1 MKHWTMTLLAALIAL
16 PAHAT
21 ISVRDDDGNAV
32 TLDKP
37 AQRIL
42 ALAPHITELLFA
54 AGGGEK
60 IVGVVSYSD
69 YPEAAKKIAKV
80 GDNRQYD
87 MERIIAMKPDLIVVW
102 MHGSA
107 ERQIAMLRQLKVPIY
122 HSDPKK
128 LADIPNNMER
138 LGQLMG
144 TEKVATPAAA
154 QLRARLA
161 SMSAQYAQ
169 RPPVRL
175 FYQVWDNPLYT
186 ISGASI
192 ISDAMRVCGGQNVF
206 AAMKVVAPVVTAEG
220 VLQENPEAIFATSEK
235 SDADSE
241 GGLAMWR
248 AFPSLSAVRN
258 NNLFRLNGDL
268 LNRAGP
274 RMFDGTAALCEK
286 LELARQHRSTPA
298 SKAAAKAAR

>member
-1 MKHWTMTLLAALIAL
+1 MKHWTMTLLAALLAV
-16 PAHAT
+16 PAHAAIT
-21 ISVRDDDGNAV
+21 VRDDDGNAV
-32 TLDKP
+32 TVTKP

-69 YPEAAKKIAKV
+69 YPEAAKKIANV

-87 MERIIAMKPDLIVVW
+87 MERIIAMKPDLIVIW

-144 TEKVATPAAA
+144 TEKVAAPAAA
-154 QLRARLA
+154 QLRAKLA
-161 SMSAQYAQ
+161 SLTAQYAQ
-169 RPPVRL
+169 RPQVRL
-175 FYQVWDNPLYT
+175 FYQVWDKPLYT

-206 AAMKVVAPVVTAEG
+206 AAMKIVAPVVTPEG

-248 AFPSLSAVRN
+248 AFPSLAAVRG

-274 RMFDGTAALCEK
+274 RMVDGAAAMCEK
-286 LELARQHRSTPA
+286 LELARQHRTAPT
-298 SKAAAKAAR
+298 KAAK

>member
-1 MKHWTMTLLAALIAL
+1 MNRPTISLLAALLAV
-16 PAHAT
+16 PAHAAIT
-21 ISVRDDDGNAV
+21 VHDDDGTPV
-32 TLDKP
+32 TVAKP

-42 ALAPHITELLFA
+42 ALAPHITELVFA

-60 IVGVVSYSD
+60 IVGVISYSD
-69 YPEAAKKIAKV
+69 YPEAAKKIARV
-80 GDNRQYD
+80 GDSRQYD
-87 MERIIAMKPDLIVVW
+87 MERIIAMKPDLIVAW
-102 MHGSA
+102 MHGGA

-144 TEKVATPAAA
+144 TEKVAAPAAA

-161 SMSAQYAQ
+161 SMTAQYAQ

-175 FYQVWDNPLYT
+175 FYQVWDQPLYT

-192 ISDAMRVCGGQNVF
+192 ISDSMRVCGGQNVF
-206 AAMKVVAPVVTAEG
+206 GAMKVVAPVVTPEG

-235 SDADSE
+235 SDADNE

-248 AFPSLSAVRN
+248 AFPSLGAVRN

-274 RMFDGTAALCEK
+274 RMIDGTAAMCEK
-286 LELARQHRSTPA
+286 LELARQHRT
-298 SKAAAKAAR
+298 KAAR

>member
-1 MKHWTMTLLAALIAL
+1 MNYLNLSLLLGGLLAL

-87 MERIIAMKPDLIVVW
+87 MERVIAMKPDLIVVW

-107 ERQIAMLRQLKVPIY
+107 ERQIAMLRQLNVPIY

-144 TEKVATPAAA
+144 TEKVAAPAAA

-161 SMSAQYAQ
+161 SLTAQYAQ

-192 ISDAMRVCGGQNVF
+192 ISDSMRVCGGQNVF

-258 NNLFRLNGDL
+258 HNLFRLNGDL

-274 RMFDGTAALCEK
+274 RMVDGTAALCEK
-286 LELARQHRSTPA
+286 LELARQHRNAPA
-298 SKAAAKAAR
+298 SKAVK

>member
-1 MKHWTMTLLAALIAL
+1 MKQFTMTLLATVLAALPAL
-16 PAHAT
+16 PAHAAIT
-21 ISVRDDDGNAV
+21 VRDDDGNAV
-32 TLDKP
+32 TVAKP

-69 YPEAAKKIAKV
+69 YPEAAKKIANV

-144 TEKVATPAAA
+144 TEKAAAPAAA
-154 QLRARLA
+154 QLRAKLA
-161 SMSAQYAQ
+161 SLTAQYAQ

-175 FYQVWDNPLYT
+175 FYQVWDKPLYT

-206 AAMKVVAPVVTAEG
+206 AAMKVVAPVVTTEG

-248 AFPSLSAVRN
+248 AFPSLAAVRN

-274 RMFDGTAALCEK
+274 RMVDGAAAMCEK
-286 LELARQHRSTPA
+286 LELARQHRNTP
-298 SKAAAKAAR
+298 AAKAAK

>member
-1 MKHWTMTLLAALIAL
+1 MTYWTMTLLATVLAL
-16 PAHAT
+16 PAHAAIT
-21 ISVRDDDGNAV
+21 VRDDDGNAV
-32 TLDKP
+32 TLEKP

-69 YPEAAKKIAKV
+69 YPEAAKKIANV

-144 TEKVATPAAA
+144 TEKVAAPAAT
-154 QLRARLA
+154 QLRARLP
-161 SMSAQYAQ
+161 SMSAQNAQ

-175 FYQVWDNPLYT
+175 FYQVWDKPLYT

-192 ISDAMRVCGGQNVF
+192 ISDSMRVCGGQNVF
-206 AAMKVVAPVVTAEG
+206 GAMKVVAPVVTAEG

-248 AFPSLSAVRN
+248 AFPSLAAVRN

-274 RMFDGTAALCEK
+274 RMVDGTAAMCEK
-286 LELARQHRSTPA
+286 LELARQHRNTP
-298 SKAAAKAAR
+298 AAKAAK

>member
-1 MKHWTMTLLAALIAL
+1 MKHFTITLLATLLAL
-16 PAHAT
+16 PAHAAIT
-21 ISVRDDDGNAV
+21 VRDDDGNAV
-32 TLDKP
+32 TLAKP

-54 AGGGEK
+54 AGGGDK

-69 YPEAAKKIAKV
+69 YPEAAKKIANV

-87 MERIIAMKPDLIVVW
+87 MERIIAMKPDLIVIW

-144 TEKVATPAAA
+144 TEKVAAPAAA
-154 QLRARLA
+154 QLRAKLA
-161 SMSAQYAQ
+161 SLTAQYAQ

-175 FYQVWDNPLYT
+175 FYQVWDKPLYT

-206 AAMKVVAPVVTAEG
+206 GAMKVVAPVVTAEG

-274 RMFDGTAALCEK
+274 RMVDGAAAMCEK
-286 LELARQHRSTPA
+286 LELARQHRTAPA
-298 SKAAAKAAR
+298 VKAAK

>member
-1 MKHWTMTLLAALIAL
+1 L
-16 PAHAT
+16 PAHAAIT
-21 ISVRDDDGNAV
+21 VRDDDGNAV
-32 TLDKP
+32 TLAKP

-69 YPEAAKKIAKV
+69 YPEAAKKIANV

-144 TEKVATPAAA
+144 TEKVAAPAAA
-154 QLRARLA
+154 QLRAKLA
-161 SMSAQYAQ
+161 SLTAQYAQ

-175 FYQVWDNPLYT
+175 FYQVWDKPLYT

-206 AAMKVVAPVVTAEG
+206 GTMKIVAPVVTAEG

-248 AFPSLSAVRN
+248 AFPSLAAVRN

-274 RMFDGTAALCEK
+274 RMVDGAAAMCEK
-286 LELARQHRSTPA
+286 LELARQHRTAPA
-298 SKAAAKAAR
+298 VKAAK

>member
-1 MKHWTMTLLAALIAL
+1 MKHFTITLLAAAL
-16 PAHAT
+16 ASPAHAAIT
-21 ISVRDDDGNAV
+21 VRDDDGNAV
-32 TLDKP
+32 TVARP

-54 AGGGEK
+54 AGGGDK
-60 IVGVVSYSD
+60 IAGVVSYSD
-69 YPEAAKKIAKV
+69 YPEAAKKIAQV

-122 HSDPKK
+122 HSEPKK
-128 LADIPNNMER
+128 LADIPNNIER

-144 TEKVATPAAA
+144 TEKVAAPAAA
-154 QLRARLA
+154 QLRAKLA
-161 SMSAQYAQ
+161 SLSAQYAQ
-169 RPPVRL
+169 RAPVRL
-175 FYQVWDNPLYT
+175 FYQVWDKPLYT

-192 ISDAMRVCGGQNVF
+192 ISDAMRICGGQNVF
-206 AAMKVVAPVVTAEG
+206 AAMKIVAPVVTQEG

-248 AFPSLSAVRN
+248 AFPSLAAVRS

-274 RMFDGTAALCEK
+274 RMVDGAAAMCEK
-286 LELARQHRSTPA
+286 LDLARQHRTTAATHP
-298 SKAAAKAAR
+298 AAKALK

>member
-1 MKHWTMTLLAALIAL
+1 MTYWTMTLLATVLAL
-16 PAHAT
+16 PAHAAIT
-21 ISVRDDDGNAV
+21 VRDDDGNAV
-32 TLDKP
+32 TLEKP

-69 YPEAAKKIAKV
+69 YPEAAKKIANV

-128 LADIPNNMER
+128 LADIPNNMEH

-144 TEKVATPAAA
+144 TEKVAAPAAT

-161 SMSAQYAQ
+161 SMSAQYSQ

-175 FYQVWDNPLYT
+175 FYQVWDKPLYT

-206 AAMKVVAPVVTAEG
+206 GAMKVVAPVVTAEG

-248 AFPSLSAVRN
+248 VFPSLAAVRN

-274 RMFDGTAALCEK
+274 RMVDGTAAMCEK
-286 LELARQHRSTPA
+286 LELARQHRNTP
-298 SKAAAKAAR
+298 AAKAAK

>member
-1 MKHWTMTLLAALIAL
+1 MKHFTMTLLATVLAL
-16 PAHAT
+16 PAHAAIT
-21 ISVRDDDGNAV
+21 VRDDDGNAV
-32 TLDKP
+32 TVAKP

-69 YPEAAKKIAKV
+69 YPEAAKKIANV

-144 TEKVATPAAA
+144 TEKVAAPAAA
-154 QLRARLA
+154 QLRARLT
-161 SMSAQYAQ
+161 SLGAQYAQ

-175 FYQVWDNPLYT
+175 FYQVWDKPLYT

-206 AAMKVVAPVVTAEG
+206 AAMKIVAPVVTPEG

-274 RMFDGTAALCEK
+274 RMIDGAAALCEK
-286 LELARQHRSTPA
+286 LELARQHRTAAPAKST
-298 SKAAAKAAR
+298 R

>member
-69 YPEAAKKIAKV
+69 YPEAAKKIARV

-107 ERQIAMLRQLKVPIY
+107 ERQIAMLRQLNVPIY

-154 QLRARLA
+154 QLRAKLA

-274 RMFDGTAALCEK
+274 RMIEGTAAMCEQ
-286 LELARQHRSTPA
+286 LEVARQRRSAP
-298 SKAAAKAAR
+298 AAKTAP

>member
-154 QLRARLA
+154 RLRAKLA

-274 RMFDGTAALCEK
+274 RMVDGTRAMCEM
-286 LELARQHRSTPA
+286 LEQARQRR
-298 SKAAAKAAR
+298 KN

>member
-1 MKHWTMTLLAALIAL
+1 MTYWTMTLLATVLAL
-16 PAHAT
+16 PAHAAIT
-21 ISVRDDDGNAV
+21 VRDDDGNAV
-32 TLDKP
+32 TLEKP

-69 YPEAAKKIAKV
+69 YPEAAKKIANV

-144 TEKVATPAAA
+144 TEKVAAPAAT

-161 SMSAQYAQ
+161 SMSAQYSQ

-175 FYQVWDNPLYT
+175 FYQVWDKPLYT

-206 AAMKVVAPVVTAEG
+206 GAMKVVAPVVTAEG

-248 AFPSLSAVRN
+248 VFPSLAAVRN

-274 RMFDGTAALCEK
+274 RMVDGTAAMCEK
-286 LELARQHRSTPA
+286 LELARQHRNTP
-298 SKAAAKAAR
+298 AAKAAK

>member
-1 MKHWTMTLLAALIAL
+1 MKYWTITLLATVLAL
-16 PAHAT
+16 PAHAAIT
-21 ISVRDDDGNAV
+21 VRDDDGTPV
-32 TLDKP
+32 TVAKP

-42 ALAPHITELLFA
+42 ALAPHITELVFA

-60 IVGVVSYSD
+60 IVGVISYSD
-69 YPEAAKKIAKV
+69 YPEAAKKIARV
-80 GDNRQYD
+80 GDSRQYD

-102 MHGSA
+102 MHGGA

-144 TEKVATPAAA
+144 TENVAAPAAA

-161 SMSAQYAQ
+161 SLTAQYAQ
-169 RPPVRL
+169 RPLVRL
-175 FYQVWDNPLYT
+175 FYQVWDKPLYT

-192 ISDAMRVCGGQNVF
+192 ISDSMRVCGGQNVF

-274 RMFDGTAALCEK
+274 RMVDGTAAMCEK
-286 LELARQHRSTPA
+286 LELARQHRTAPT
-298 SKAAAKAAR
+298 KAAK

>member
-1 MKHWTMTLLAALIAL
+1 MRHWTMTLLAALIAL

-107 ERQIAMLRQLKVPIY
+107 ERQIAMLRQLNVPIY

-144 TEKVATPAAA
+144 TEKVAAPAAA
-154 QLRARLA
+154 RLRAKLA
-161 SMSAQYAQ
+161 SLTAQYAQ

-192 ISDAMRVCGGQNVF
+192 ISDSMRVCGGQNVF

-274 RMFDGTAALCEK
+274 RMVDGTAALCEK
-286 LELARQHRSTPA
+286 LELARQHRAAST
-298 SKAAAKAAR
+298 KAAK

>member
-1 MKHWTMTLLAALIAL
+1 MKYWTITLLATVLAL
-16 PAHAT
+16 PAHAAIT
-21 ISVRDDDGNAV
+21 VRDDDGTPV
-32 TLDKP
+32 TVAKP

-42 ALAPHITELLFA
+42 ALAPHITELVFA

-60 IVGVVSYSD
+60 IVGVISYSD
-69 YPEAAKKIAKV
+69 YPEAAKKIARV
-80 GDNRQYD
+80 GDSRQYD

-102 MHGSA
+102 MHGGA

-144 TEKVATPAAA
+144 TENVAAPAAA

-161 SMSAQYAQ
+161 SLTAQYAQ
-169 RPPVRL
+169 RPLVRL
-175 FYQVWDNPLYT
+175 FYQVWDKPLYT

-192 ISDAMRVCGGQNVF
+192 ISDSMRVCGGQNVF

-248 AFPSLSAVRN
+248 AFPSLGAMRN

-274 RMFDGTAALCEK
+274 RMVDGAAAMCEK
-286 LELARQHRSTPA
+286 LELARQHRNTP
-298 SKAAAKAAR
+298 AAKAAK

>member
-1 MKHWTMTLLAALIAL
+1 MKHVTTTLLATLLAL
-16 PAHAT
+16 PAHAAIT
-21 ISVRDDDGNAV
+21 VRDDDGNAV
-32 TLDKP
+32 TVARP

-54 AGGGEK
+54 AGGGDR
-60 IVGVVSYSD
+60 IAGVVSYSD
-69 YPEAAKKIAKV
+69 YPEAAKKIAQV

-87 MERIIAMKPDLIVVW
+87 MERIIAMKPDLIVIW

-144 TEKVATPAAA
+144 TEKVAAPAAA
-154 QLRARLA
+154 QLRAKLA
-161 SMSAQYAQ
+161 SLTARYAQ

-175 FYQVWDNPLYT
+175 FYQVWDKPLYT

-206 AAMKVVAPVVTAEG
+206 AAMKIVAPVVTPEG

-248 AFPSLSAVRN
+248 AFPSLAAVRG

-274 RMFDGTAALCEK
+274 RMVDGAAALCEK
-286 LELARQHRSTPA
+286 LELARQHRAAPA
-298 SKAAAKAAR
+298 VKAAK

>member
-1 MKHWTMTLLAALIAL
+1 MTYWTMTLLATVLAL
-16 PAHAT
+16 PAHAAIT
-21 ISVRDDDGNAV
+21 VRDDDGNAV
-32 TLDKP
+32 TLEKP

-69 YPEAAKKIAKV
+69 YPEAAKKIANV

-144 TEKVATPAAA
+144 TEKVAAPAAT

-161 SMSAQYAQ
+161 SMSAQYSQ

-175 FYQVWDNPLYT
+175 FYQVWDKPLYT

-206 AAMKVVAPVVTAEG
+206 GAMKVVAPVVTAEG

-241 GGLAMWR
+241 GGLARWR
-248 AFPSLSAVRN
+248 VFPSLAAVRN

-274 RMFDGTAALCEK
+274 RMVDGTAAMCEK
-286 LELARQHRSTPA
+286 LELARQHRNTP
-298 SKAAAKAAR
+298 AAKAAK

>member
-1 MKHWTMTLLAALIAL
+1 MTYWTMTLLATVLAL
-16 PAHAT
+16 PAHAAIT
-21 ISVRDDDGNAV
+21 VRDDDGNAV
-32 TLDKP
+32 TLEKP

-69 YPEAAKKIAKV
+69 YPEAAKKIANV

-87 MERIIAMKPDLIVVW
+87 MERIIAMKPDLVVVW

-144 TEKVATPAAA
+144 TEKVAAPAAT

-161 SMSAQYAQ
+161 SMSAQYSQ

-175 FYQVWDNPLYT
+175 FYQVWDKPLYT

-206 AAMKVVAPVVTAEG
+206 GAMKVVAPVVTAEG

-248 AFPSLSAVRN
+248 VFPSLAAVRN

-274 RMFDGTAALCEK
+274 RMVDGTAAMCEK
-286 LELARQHRSTPA
+286 LELARQHRNTP
-298 SKAAAKAAR
+298 AAKAAK

>member
-1 MKHWTMTLLAALIAL
+1 MKHWTITLLATLLAL
-16 PAHAT
+16 PAHAAIT
-21 ISVRDDDGNAV
+21 VRDDDGNAV
-32 TLDKP
+32 TLAKP

-69 YPEAAKKIAKV
+69 YPEAAKKIANV

-144 TEKVATPAAA
+144 TEKVAAPAAA
-154 QLRARLA
+154 QLRAKLA
-161 SMSAQYAQ
+161 SLTAQYAQ

-175 FYQVWDNPLYT
+175 FYQVWDKPLYT

-206 AAMKVVAPVVTAEG
+206 GTMKIVAPVVTAEG

-248 AFPSLSAVRN
+248 AFPSLAAVRN

-274 RMFDGTAALCEK
+274 RMVDGAAAMCEK
-286 LELARQHRSTPA
+286 LELARQHRTAPA
-298 SKAAAKAAR
+298 VKAAK